1 MTSGEEYLKLQ
12 RRNEAD
18 LLICRLIGE
27 WAKDR
32 KLIQEIRA
40 DSQDKARMAADPNYV
55 SDNLSDFPPSL
66 QYFDLQRLLT
76 LVRQG
81 F

>member
-1 MTSGEEYLKLQ
+1 MTGDQYQKLQ
-12 RRNEAD
+12 RRNEAE

-27 WAKDR
+27 WTKDR
-32 KLIQEIRA
+32 RLIQEIRA
-40 DSQDKARMAADPNYV
+40 ESLDKERMARDPSCV
-55 SDNLSDFPPSL
+55 SDNLSDFPPAL